1 MIIKYYSIKNKKI
14 EELKILLTL
23 NYQIYFLYVNIIF
36 LFYFIII
43 LLKLKSKLFIM
54 QIYIY
59 NMNKIINIEYKEK
72 NEV

>member
-14 EELKILLTL
+14 EELKILLIL

-36 LFYFIII
+36 LFYFI